1 MLEYWVVTVD
11 ILSIVVCSRGA
22 ARVGNERNKKSSR
35 LSSKLLQFPKLVDYH
50 DSARNVLAVIVRR
63 F

>member
-35 LSSKLLQFPKLVDYH
+35 LSS
-50 DSARNVLAVIVRR
+50 
-63 F
+63 